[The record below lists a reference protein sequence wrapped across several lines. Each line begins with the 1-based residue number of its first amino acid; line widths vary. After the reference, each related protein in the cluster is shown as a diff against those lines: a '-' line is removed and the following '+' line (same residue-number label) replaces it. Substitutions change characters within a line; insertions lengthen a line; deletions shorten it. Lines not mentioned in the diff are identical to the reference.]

1 MRQKRKHFLDSND
14 SAIKDT
20 DNTFLSVIGKSY
32 DEDLISRVVA
42 YCLSID
48 PSLIK
53 KLIERYIQKHLH
65 DEVCLDLSAIK
76 NVSVYPEKTMG
87 FGRADIFVSLTDANK
102 QLITITIENKIYS
115 EEHLTGDR
123 YQTQVYYDWVIKHH
137 VDAINIFY
145 YLKPDYNYSNA
156 HCPVFENLTYTDL
169 LGMLNPGDDIIIKD
183 FVTHIKCAL
192 GGGNM
197 TFDPAEILLLNNY
210 RAFEEKR
217 AETTRKVKAYQ
228 DILIQKVVNELGLV
242 IIDWRKLQ
250 PEDKPDFLCEQ
261 ANYGAGIGSYRLYRA
276 SWYKE
281 NEHYF
286 YVEIK
291 FEYGCMNQ
299 IYFQATLRDDEKGK
313 HNHRV
318 PMFFYKNPDI
328 KIYDQDGRYYVIEQQ
343 SLFDDQWD
351 SAEWETKFVEVAV
364 RCLKAYMVRMDQVFT
379 EYQKLLNP
387 LP

>member
-1 MRQKRKHFLDSND
+1 MVEHSSGAVIMTVEQMTAQLVNAYTSLIRTGIAFRKFP
-14 SAIKDT
+14 
-20 DNTFLSVIGKSY
+20 SVMLWGPPGVGKSQGVRQIAQRIQENTGKKVAVT
-32 DEDLISRVVA
+32 DVRLLLFNPVDLRGIPTA
-42 YCLSID
+42 NAD
-48 PSLIK
+48 
-53 KLIERYIQKHLH
+53 
-65 DEVCLDLSAIK
+65 
-76 NVSVYPEKTMG
+76 KTL
-87 FGRADIFVSLTDANK
+87 AVWLKPKIFQMDA
-102 QLITITIENKIYS
+102 S
-115 EEHLTGDR
+115 D
-123 YQTQVYYDWVIKHH
+123 
-137 VDAINIFY
+137 DAINIFY

-197 TFDPAEILLLNNY
+197 IFDPAEILLLNNY